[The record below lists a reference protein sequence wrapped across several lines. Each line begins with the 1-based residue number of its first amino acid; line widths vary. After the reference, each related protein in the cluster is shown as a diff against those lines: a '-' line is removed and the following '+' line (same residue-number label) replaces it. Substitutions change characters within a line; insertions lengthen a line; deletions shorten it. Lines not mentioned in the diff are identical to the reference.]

1 MQRSNMNRENLIKSI
16 NQGIALTRYQ
26 IEQRQVLND
35 YSLNI
40 YSENL
45 YRDMLNVIYGYDLE
59 NANADNKNAEY
70 IDLVDDKNKI
80 FIQDTSTKIKAKID
94 NTLKILETKPDF
106 KIKILYLLDKPSL
119 RDSSFDEWR
128 NKYSID
134 VEKCLID
141 TKDLLKDINN
151 LEQTKLEKTY
161 NFFDTQIL
169 KNYTTEMVL
178 NLVIKHILRQYRK
191 RDINFLDDFNN
202 AKEVGKK
209 LEINHLNERISVEIR
224 RGLDYRD
231 SIEKLND
238 DITMSDLQDFIV
250 HEIYRVILLKHIK
263 GVNTNVGNIEIKGVD
278 ELHYD
283 FYNSLDFN
291 KIFIELYNEITSYF
305 DVKDFNETNITWIII
320 SYFFEIC
327 DIGAKNDNAD

>member
-1 MQRSNMNRENLIKSI
+1 MIRKEIIDSITKSI
-16 NQGIALTRYQ
+16 AILKYE
-26 IEQRQVLND
+26 IEHKQSLSD

-80 FIQDTSTKIKAKID
+80 FIQITSTKTKAKID

-106 KIKILYLLDKPSL
+106 KIKILYLLDKPSP
-119 RDSSFDEWR
+119 RDSSFDEWK
-128 NKYSID
+128 NKYGID

-151 LEQTKLEKTY
+151 LGQTKLGEIY
-161 NFFDTQIL
+161 SFFDTKIL
-169 KNYTTEMVL
+169 KTYTTEMVL
-178 NLVIKHILRQYRK
+178 NFVINHILRQYRK
-191 RDINFLDDFNN
+191 IKVNYLDDFNN
-202 AKEVGKK
+202 TKEVDEK
-209 LEINHLNERISVEIR
+209 LKINSLIERTSIEIK

-231 SIEKLND
+231 SIEELNG
-238 DITMSDLQDFIV
+238 DIAMSNLQNFIV
-250 HEIYRVILLKHIK
+250 RKIYREILLKHIK
-263 GVNTNVGNIEIKGVD
+263 EINADIGDIKMKSVD
-278 ELHYD
+278 ELHYN
-283 FYNSLDFN
+283 FYRSLDFN
-291 KIFIELYNEITSYF
+291 EIFSELYDEITSYF
-305 DVKDFNETNITWIII
+305 DVKDFNEANIAWIII

>member
-1 MQRSNMNRENLIKSI
+1 MNREEIIK
-16 NQGIALTRYQ
+16 GIVKGFALLSYE
-26 IEQRQVLND
+26 IEYRQTIND

-45 YRDMLNVIYGYDLE
+45 YRDMLNAIYGYDLE
-59 NANADNKNAEY
+59 NANMDNKNAEY
-70 IDLVDDKNKI
+70 IDLVDEKNKI
-80 FIQDTSTKIKAKID
+80 FIQITSTKTKAKID

-106 KIKILYLLDKPSL
+106 KIKILYLLDKPNP

-128 NKYSID
+128 NKYSIG
-134 VEKCLID
+134 VEKSLID
-141 TKDLLKDINN
+141 TKDLLEDINN
-151 LEQTKLEKTY
+151 LEQTKLEKIY
-161 NFFDTQIL
+161 NFFCTQIL

-202 AKEVGKK
+202 TKEVGKK
-209 LEINHLNERISVEIR
+209 LEINNLNERISVEIK

-238 DITMSDLQDFIV
+238 DTIMSVLQDFIV
-250 HEIYRVILLKHIK
+250 HEIYREILLKHIK
-263 GVNTNVGNIEIKGVD
+263 ETNVDIGDIKTKGVD

-283 FYNSLDFN
+283 FYSSLDFN
-291 KIFIELYNEITSYF
+291 KIFVELYNEITSYF
-305 DVKDFNETNITWIII
+305 DVKDFNEANITWIII

>member
-1 MQRSNMNRENLIKSI
+1 MK
-16 NQGIALTRYQ
+16 
-26 IEQRQVLND
+26 
-35 YSLNI
+35 
-40 YSENL
+40 
-45 YRDMLNVIYGYDLE
+45 
-59 NANADNKNAEY
+59 
-70 IDLVDDKNKI
+70 
-80 FIQDTSTKIKAKID
+80 KIKFLSKLLRRRQKQKID

-106 KIKILYLLDKPSL
+106 KIKILYLLDKPSP

-134 VEKCLID
+134 VEKSLID
-141 TKDLLKDINN
+141 AKDLLEDINN
-151 LEQTKLEKTY
+151 LEQTKLEKIY
-161 NFFDTQIL
+161 NFFDIQIL
-169 KNYTTEMVL
+169 KNYTTEVVL

-263 GVNTNVGNIEIKGVD
+263 GVNTNVGNIEIKSVD

-305 DVKDFNETNITWIII
+305 DVKDFNEANITWIII

>member
-1 MQRSNMNRENLIKSI
+1 MIRKEIIDSITKSI
-16 NQGIALTRYQ
+16 AILKYE
-26 IEQRQVLND
+26 IEHKQSLSD

-80 FIQDTSTKIKAKID
+80 FIQITSTKTKAKID

-106 KIKILYLLDKPSL
+106 KIKILYLLDKPSP
-119 RDSSFDEWR
+119 RDSSFDEWK
-128 NKYSID
+128 NKYGID

-151 LEQTKLEKTY
+151 LGQTKLGEIY
-161 NFFDTQIL
+161 SFFDTKIL
-169 KNYTTEMVL
+169 KTYTTEMVL
-178 NLVIKHILRQYRK
+178 NFVINHILRQYRK
-191 RDINFLDDFNN
+191 IKVNYLDDFNN
-202 AKEVGKK
+202 TKEVDEK
-209 LEINHLNERISVEIR
+209 LKINSLIERTSIEIK

-231 SIEKLND
+231 SIEELNG
-238 DITMSDLQDFIV
+238 DIAMSNLQDFIV
-250 HEIYRVILLKHIK
+250 RKIYREILLKHIK
-263 GVNTNVGNIEIKGVD
+263 EINADIGDIKMKSVD
-278 ELHYD
+278 ELHYN
-283 FYNSLDFN
+283 FYRSLDFN
-291 KIFIELYNEITSYF
+291 EIFSELYDEITSYF
-305 DVKDFNETNITWIII
+305 DVKAFNEANIAWIII

>member
-1 MQRSNMNRENLIKSI
+1 MIRKEIIDSITKSI
-16 NQGIALTRYQ
+16 TILKYE
-26 IEQRQVLND
+26 IEHKQSLSD

-45 YRDMLNVIYGYDLE
+45 YRDMLNVIYRYDLE
-59 NANADNKNAEY
+59 NANANNKNAEY

-80 FIQDTSTKIKAKID
+80 FIQVTSTKIKAKID

>member
-1 MQRSNMNRENLIKSI
+1 MIRKEIIDSITKSI
-16 NQGIALTRYQ
+16 TILKYE
-26 IEQRQVLND
+26 IEHKQSLSD

-45 YRDMLNVIYGYDLE
+45 YKDMLNVIYGYDLE

-80 FIQDTSTKIKAKID
+80 FIQVTSTKTKAKID

-106 KIKILYLLDKPSL
+106 KIKILYLLDKPSP
-119 RDSSFDEWR
+119 RDSSFDEWK
-128 NKYSID
+128 NKYGID

-151 LEQTKLEKTY
+151 LGQTKLGEIY
-161 NFFDTQIL
+161 SFFDTKIL
-169 KNYTTEMVL
+169 KTYTTEMVL
-178 NLVIKHILRQYRK
+178 NFVINHILRQYRK
-191 RDINFLDDFNN
+191 IKVNYLDDFNN
-202 AKEVGKK
+202 TKEVDEK
-209 LEINHLNERISVEIR
+209 LKINSLIERTSIEIK

-231 SIEKLND
+231 SIEELNG
-238 DITMSDLQDFIV
+238 DIAMSNLQDFIV
-250 HEIYRVILLKHIK
+250 RKIYREILLKHIK
-263 GVNTNVGNIEIKGVD
+263 EINADIGDIKMKSVD
-278 ELHYD
+278 ELHYN
-283 FYNSLDFN
+283 FYRSLDFN
-291 KIFIELYNEITSYF
+291 EIFSELYDEITSYF
-305 DVKDFNETNITWIII
+305 DVKDFNEANIAWIII